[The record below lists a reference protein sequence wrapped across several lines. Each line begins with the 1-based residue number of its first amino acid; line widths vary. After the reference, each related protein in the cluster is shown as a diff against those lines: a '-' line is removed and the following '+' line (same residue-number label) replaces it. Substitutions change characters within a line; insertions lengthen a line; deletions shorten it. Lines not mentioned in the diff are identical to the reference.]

1 MREYVSELVSMILQG
16 LGEVIVGFL
25 WSLASPILERHPTIL
40 AVLPGFAE
48 DRGAVYGSTASKYS
62 TMLYLGEASSFT
74 DLIKSKVTKIAFTTS
89 LIIGFYVILLSSL
102 VGNPFDALLY
112 FLVSRPI
119 SLALVIPLTAWL
131 ATLVFKRGWN
141 VDFIVVPLVSV
152 IADIIA
158 AASIFLVFTPLAY
171 PFIVA
176 TLLTLVHEV
185 FALIKYRKDKDFRTL
200 LTSGILATTF
210 STFAGIV
217 LAGFQVAKD
226 PAALAVAPLIL
237 ALNGSAAMAFASWL
251 STNLHLGYVEP
262 WKINKSIVLAWS
274 RLTLWLIIALSV
286 SSLTFY
292 PAYRLSPLLYAV
304 IASVIQR
311 ALVTPITYVVSVE
324 SFRRGLDPDLITIP
338 LLSSV
343 SDLLGALSL
352 ALTTRII

>member
-1 MREYVSELVSMILQG
+1 MREYISELISMILQG
-16 LGEVIVGFL
+16 LGEVLVGLL
-25 WSLASPILERHPTIL
+25 WGLASPILEKHPTIL

-62 TMLYLGEASSFT
+62 TMLYLGEASTFGE
-74 DLIKSKVTKIAFTTS
+74 LIKSKITKVAFTTS
-89 LIIGFYVILLSSL
+89 LLVGLYVILLSSL
-102 VGNPFDALLY
+102 VGNPLDALLY

-119 SLALVIPLTAWL
+119 SLALVLPLTAWL
-131 ATLVFKRGWN
+131 AILVFKKGWN

-171 PFIVA
+171 PFILA
-176 TLLTLVHEV
+176 TLLMIVNEAV
-185 FALIKYRKDKDFRTL
+185 AIIKFRRDRDFRTL

-217 LAGFQVAKD
+217 LAGFQIAKD

-262 WKINKSIVLAWS
+262 WKVNKVIVIAWS
-274 RLTLWLIIALSV
+274 RLTLWLLIALAI
-286 SSLTFY
+286 SSTMFI
-292 PAYRLSPLLYAV
+292 PAYGLSPLYYSIV
-304 IASVIQR
+304 ASIIQR
-311 ALVTPITYVVSVE
+311 SMVTPITYVISVE

-338 LLSSV
+338 LLSSL
-343 SDLLGALSL
+343 SDFLGALSL
-352 ALTTRII
+352 ALATRII

>member
-1 MREYVSELVSMILQG
+1 MRGYLSELASMLLQG
-16 LGEVIVGFL
+16 LGEVVVGLL
-25 WSLASPILERHPTIL
+25 WSLASPILEKHPTIL

-62 TMLYLGEASSFT
+62 TMLYLGEVSSFLE
-74 DLIKSKVTKIAFTTS
+74 LIKSKITKIAFTTS

-102 VGNPFDALLY
+102 VGNPLDALLY

-131 ATLVFKRGWN
+131 ATLVFKKGWN

-158 AASIFLVFTPLAY
+158 AASIFLVFTPIAY
-171 PFIVA
+171 PFIIA
-176 TLLTLVHEV
+176 TILM
-185 FALIKYRKDKDFRTL
+185 LINEIFVIIKFRRDRDFKTL
-200 LTSGILATTF
+200 LTSGLMATTF
-210 STFAGIV
+210 SALAGIV
-217 LAGFQVAKD
+217 LAGFQLAKD
-226 PAALAVAPLIL
+226 PAALAVAPLVL

-262 WKINKSIVLAWS
+262 WKVNKQVILAWS
-274 RLTLWLIIALSV
+274 RLTLWLLFSLSI
-286 SSLTFY
+286 SSLVFY
-292 PAYRLSPLLYAV
+292 PAYKLNPLLYA
-304 IASVIQR
+304 IFASVIQR
-311 ALVTPITYVVSVE
+311 GLVTPITYIISVE

-338 LLSSV
+338 LLSSL